1 VPSAAGS
8 VPFIPGPTAGMV
20 PLAGMAGGMG
30 FVPLTGIMGPPHGGA
45 GSDEPEAIAPL
56 GAAEPD
62 IMGGPG
68 GATPLAADGAPVPI
82 MGPGASM
89 LPVVAAEADAA
100 VLELAAVAEAAVAVM
115 LMPDV

>member
-56 GAAEPD
+56 EAAKPD

-68 GATPLAADGAPVPI
+68 GATPLAADGALVP

-89 LPVVAAEADAA
+89 LLLVAAEADAA